1 MPRSKQNSAKK
12 RMRQS
17 FDAAVRAALAA
28 SHHDLLRVLT
38 HLPRQ
43 QDAQLLDW
51 PFLKRIALIGFAY
64 ELHND
69 SDVVQARNAAF
80 SALVIAELLRSF
92 GARSEARTVFQVGLF
107 SNIRL
112 LAIVAM
118 SLALQVLIHHSP
130 ILERLF
136 GTESLSLGQCA
147 AWLVLGSIPLLV
159 IELEKILRQSQ
170 ATRLQTSTGRV
181 LP

>member
-1 MPRSKQNSAKK
+1 MPISKQNSAKK

-17 FDAAVRAALAA
+17 FAAAVRAALAA

-51 PFLKRIALIGFAY
+51 PFLKRIALIGFLTARVPLTVFAY

-80 SALVIAELLRSF
+80 SALVIAELL
-92 GARSEARTVFQVGLF
+92 
-107 SNIRL
+107 
-112 LAIVAM
+112 
-118 SLALQVLIHHSP
+118 
-130 ILERLF
+130 
-136 GTESLSLGQCA
+136 
-147 AWLVLGSIPLLV
+147 
-159 IELEKILRQSQ
+159 
-170 ATRLQTSTGRV
+170 
-181 LP
+181 